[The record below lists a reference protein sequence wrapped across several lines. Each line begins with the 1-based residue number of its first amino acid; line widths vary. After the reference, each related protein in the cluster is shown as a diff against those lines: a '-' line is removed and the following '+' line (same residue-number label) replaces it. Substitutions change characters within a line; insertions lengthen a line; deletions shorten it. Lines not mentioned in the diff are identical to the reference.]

1 MEHGDRIDLLETPLL
16 ALLAA
21 TESLFATLAGTPSL
35 EGSLAESP
43 EDWTALLD
51 RRNTAFAELEQ
62 AASRDAGA
70 RPPVTAAARACLER
84 IAELDRALLD
94 AGREGLVR
102 LQQERLALGS
112 RRRAVL
118 AHAVREREI
127 ARAVAVKA

>member
-1 MEHGDRIDLLETPLL
+1 MEHADHIDPLETPLL

-21 TESLFATLAGTPSL
+21 TESLFAG
-35 EGSLAESP
+35 LAEAPSP

-51 RRNTAFAELEQ
+51 RRNTAFADVEQ
-62 AASRDAGA
+62 AATLAAGA
-70 RPPVTAAARACLER
+70 RPFVTAAARACLER
-84 IAELDRALLD
+84 IAELDRALLE

-112 RRRAVL
+112 RRRAVQ
-118 AHAVREREI
+118 AHGVREREL